1 MKNFSKSLRYSVA
14 ELEPES
20 EAAYFQGQKKM
31 VIKTAEALK
40 VGKSGFKPWFC
51 IFQLWDGVG
60 KLCNLLYLVPWYF
73 SSIK

>member
-40 VGKSGFKPWFC
+40 VDKSGFKPWFC
-51 IFQLWDGVG
+51 IFQLWDWAWASFAIFYTWC
-60 KLCNLLYLVPWYF
+60 LDIFHL
-73 SSIK
+73 